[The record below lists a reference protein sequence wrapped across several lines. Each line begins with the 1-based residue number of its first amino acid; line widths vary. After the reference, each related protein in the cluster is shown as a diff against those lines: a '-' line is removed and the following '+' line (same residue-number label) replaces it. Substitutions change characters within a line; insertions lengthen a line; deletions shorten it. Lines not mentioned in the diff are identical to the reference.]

1 VQNQAAEIRNSD
13 ETQVPNGTADKV
25 RLKILTVRPQRLL
38 INPFSDQSWAE
49 IQPIRNIHE

>member
-1 VQNQAAEIRNSD
+1 MQNQAAEIRNSD